1 MTVSDITKDRSL
13 ECEFR
18 HLSLAEYLTALHVHV
33 TGDSLK
39 GFARDRSVYKNAFY
53 SSKFKILYPLILVMF
68 ANFGRHFRKELILQY
83 LCGLSST
90 GMDKDQMVV
99 KEFLQGLGSSF
110 EARDPVEYLKNIQ
123 RMKGEWFNQQGRTNQ
138 QVTGNV

>member
-1 MTVSDITKDRSL
+1 MVS
-13 ECEFR
+13 F
-18 HLSLAEYLTALHVHV
+18 
-33 TGDSLK
+33 
-39 GFARDRSVYKNAFY
+39 GFDC
-53 SSKFKILYPLILVMF
+53 
-68 ANFGRHFRKELILQY
+68 RKELILQY

-123 RMKGEWFNQQGRTNQ
+123 RMKGEWFNQQGRMNEK
-138 QVTGNV
+138 VLII